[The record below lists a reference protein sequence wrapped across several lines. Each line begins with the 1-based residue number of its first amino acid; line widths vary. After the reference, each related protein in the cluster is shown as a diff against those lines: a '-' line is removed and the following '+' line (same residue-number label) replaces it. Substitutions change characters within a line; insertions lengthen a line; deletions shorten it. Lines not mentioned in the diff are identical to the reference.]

1 MKMKKSI
8 GSRIFDSFNILF
20 MIFIIF
26 ITAYPIYYVV
36 VASFSDAGS
45 LSRHIGALWAP
56 LKPFTVSAYEMLFR
70 NPLILSGFTNT
81 LMILVIG
88 LLTNMVLTILGAYF
102 LTVKGPMLKTIVT
115 VMIIFTMYFSGGMV
129 PGYLN
134 VKDLGLLDNLW
145 ALVLPGAINTTNLI
159 ILKSGFET
167 VPESLRESAT
177 LDGATHLQILMKVML
192 PLTKATLAV
201 IVLYYTVSHWNSW
214 FNASIYLRSSE
225 KYPLQ
230 LVMRNILK
238 MTSAQAMLE
247 GVGMDEASQAA
258 DLIKY
263 ALIVV
268 TTVPIL
274 CVYPF
279 LQKYFIKG
287 TMIGAVKG

>member
-1 MKMKKSI
+1 MKKSL
-8 GSRIFDSFNILF
+8 GSRIFDGFNIIL
-20 MIFIIF
+20 MLFIIF
-26 ITAYPIYYVV
+26 VTAYPIYYVV
-36 VASFSDAGS
+36 VASFSDAGE
-45 LSRHIGALWAP
+45 LSRHVGALWAP
-56 LKPFTVSAYEMLFR
+56 LKPLTLSAYKMLFK
-70 NPLILSGFTNT
+70 NPLILSGFGNT
-81 LMILVIG
+81 LLILVCG
-88 LLTNMVLTILGAYF
+88 LTINMILTILGAYF
-102 LTVKGPMLKTIVT
+102 LTVKGPMLKTVIT
-115 VMIIFTMYFSGGMV
+115 FMIIFTMYFSGGIV
-129 PGYLN
+129 PNYLN
-134 VKDLGLLDNLW
+134 IKSLGMLDSLW

-159 ILKSGFET
+159 ILKSGFGA

-177 LDGATHLQILMKVML
+177 LDGATHLQILVKVMV

-201 IVLYYTVSHWNSW
+201 LVLYYAVAHWNSW

-238 MTSAQAMLE
+238 MTTAQAMTE
-247 GVGMDEASQAA
+247 GVGMGEAAQVA

-268 TTVPIL
+268 STAPIL

>member
-45 LSRHIGALWAP
+45 LSRHIGVLWAP

-81 LMILVIG
+81 LMVLVIG

-115 VMIIFTMYFSGGMV
+115 FMIIFTMYFSGGMV
-129 PGYLN
+129 PSYLN
-134 VKDLGLLDNLW
+134 VKDLGMLDSLW